1 MNKVFRVITSFLT
14 IICCLAGSMTT
25 LSAAENDGTVPHVTF
40 TNEPNLSPDLRV
52 TKTVQSAAAGYEVP
66 EYVRFQFVL
75 KLNGE
80 IAAGEKYTLSD
91 RNGEIIRKSGNNTV
105 DFETDENGVFTLE
118 DGQTAVFEYVGNNV
132 PYEVIERNTY
142 LCPQKDAEGNF
153 QPDSSGYVLYQK
165 DSSGNETLLHPEYR
179 YQLRGMEKDGYAPVS
194 PVGGSS
200 GNVVPDMESVK
211 FVNQYTPKDLNA
223 TELKVTKNISFPA
236 EYEMPQAVRNTL
248 FWFHLEIEDSANRE
262 YTVLNPIDELVETV
276 RYTDEDGDFALYP
289 GETAVFADVPGDAG
303 YRVSEI
309 MEPVPDVILPDDG
322 GTEMLPGDGDDDS
335 AEMLSLSIDRGLIG
349 GGGGIL
355 DSGMGG
361 GTGGN
366 LSGGGLPVLRPMKG
380 WPAGWWPVGEVVKEG
395 DRIPASPVTFY
406 NANTSFRVRKT
417 MDDNTEPENVEF
429 TFQLVDARNNP
440 MAGAVYYRCNMSTK
454 ELLLNQD
461 DSFGGGGILLQSFLR
476 PIRGTEEWTTDENGY
491 FRLAA
496 GEEAIFCGIE
506 PGTSYTVKEI
516 GRLIEVNGEM
526 KVDPSYAEQPPQ
538 SGTVSAAGQLTT
550 QNFVNSRIDMEGT
563 LAVTKQVENAE
574 QEGSGTED
582 AFHFLLY
589 KRLKTTADVKNEL
602 TRLVKANQDLED
614 ELGSIDAIKEY
625 TGEQLSEKVGILL
638 AGEGIREELG
648 WKLTPPTLG
657 DSGPE
662 GTAASDKNW
671 YYSSEGAYRE
681 VYVPVTG
688 AVYSIVTGDITE
700 NHAAG
705 PDAEKGWG
713 AGEFAVKAGQTARF
727 ATLSVEGQYRVE
739 EVGLTIEYTPKPA
752 VTAGFNPDSSEEQ
765 TRTEVIGGTV
775 QTITRKADGSYE
787 YIQTAVMPREGLAF
801 TFTNLYKPK
810 KVDLQLLKVDE
821 QKAPRQ
827 GAEFMLYLNK
837 GKEDKVL
844 PEGADDTF
852 RYTTDE
858 NGIVRI
864 ENLKPG
870 TYWLYEEKA
879 PSGYRILTD
888 PIEITITQTRTG
900 LEVQVDG
907 ILYQAEDGAD
917 PIETGSST
925 VSAVQILTD
934 RGTDSTT
941 GKELNDELILTIPN
955 IYLYELPNSGGIGIY
970 WYSIGG
976 MLLMMAAA
984 LILYRYK
991 HEGEVLKD

>member
-1 MNKVFRVITSFLT
+1 M
-14 IICCLAGSMTT
+14 
-25 LSAAENDGTVPHVTF
+25 
-40 TNEPNLSPDLRV
+40 
-52 TKTVQSAAAGYEVP
+52 
-66 EYVRFQFVL
+66 
-75 KLNGE
+75 
-80 IAAGEKYTLSD
+80 
-91 RNGEIIRKSGNNTV
+91 
-105 DFETDENGVFTLE
+105 
-118 DGQTAVFEYVGNNV
+118 
-132 PYEVIERNTY
+132 
-142 LCPQKDAEGNF
+142 
-153 QPDSSGYVLYQK
+153 
-165 DSSGNETLLHPEYR
+165 
-179 YQLRGMEKDGYAPVS
+179 
-194 PVGGSS
+194 
-200 GNVVPDMESVK
+200 
-211 FVNQYTPKDLNA
+211 
-223 TELKVTKNISFPA
+223 
-236 EYEMPQAVRNTL
+236 
-248 FWFHLEIEDSANRE
+248 
-262 YTVLNPIDELVETV
+262 
-276 RYTDEDGDFALYP
+276 
-289 GETAVFADVPGDAG
+289 
-303 YRVSEI
+303 
-309 MEPVPDVILPDDG
+309 
-322 GTEMLPGDGDDDS
+322 
-335 AEMLSLSIDRGLIG
+335 
-349 GGGGIL
+349 
-355 DSGMGG
+355 
-361 GTGGN
+361 
-366 LSGGGLPVLRPMKG
+366 
-380 WPAGWWPVGEVVKEG
+380 
-395 DRIPASPVTFY
+395 
-406 NANTSFRVRKT
+406 
-417 MDDNTEPENVEF
+417 
-429 TFQLVDARNNP
+429 
-440 MAGAVYYRCNMSTK
+440 
-454 ELLLNQD
+454 
-461 DSFGGGGILLQSFLR
+461 
-476 PIRGTEEWTTDENGY
+476 
-491 FRLAA
+491 
-496 GEEAIFCGIE
+496 
-506 PGTSYTVKEI
+506 
-516 GRLIEVNGEM
+516 
-526 KVDPSYAEQPPQ
+526 
-538 SGTVSAAGQLTT
+538 
-550 QNFVNSRIDMEGT
+550 
-563 LAVTKQVENAE
+563 
-574 QEGSGTED
+574 
-582 AFHFLLY
+582 
-589 KRLKTTADVKNEL
+589 
-602 TRLVKANQDLED
+602 
-614 ELGSIDAIKEY
+614 
-625 TGEQLSEKVGILL
+625 
-638 AGEGIREELG
+638 
-648 WKLTPPTLG
+648 
-657 DSGPE
+657 
-662 GTAASDKNW
+662 
-671 YYSSEGAYRE
+671 
-681 VYVPVTG
+681 TG